1 MIGKIV
7 DFAAGMGPVELGT
20 LTLCGVVVAW
30 GVRRLIR
37 GSRPSEVVF
46 LREKPLFTRSPF
58 PLAGRPDLVVERRDG
73 SLKVKDLKN
82 RKRARIY
89 PADVVQLSCYALL
102 LRELYPSRKVANE
115 ASVVVR
121 TKDCRE
127 REESVRLMGREE
139 LVALRE
145 RWLDVV
151 EEREPPRKCDG
162 RLCGHCSFK
171 GRLCDGA

>member
-1 MIGKIV
+1 MIGRIAEI
-7 DFAAGMGPVELGT
+7 AAGMGPVELGT
-20 LTLCGVVVAW
+20 LALCGAVLIW
-30 GVRRLIR
+30 GARRLIR
-37 GSRPSEVVF
+37 GSRPSEVEF
-46 LREKPLFTRSPF
+46 LREKPLFSRTPF

-82 RKRARIY
+82 RKRVRIY

-102 LRELYPSRKVANE
+102 LRELYPSRKVADE

-121 TKDCRE
+121 TRDGRE
-127 REESVRLMGREE
+127 REETVRLMGRDE
-139 LVALRE
+139 LIGLRG

-151 EEREPPRKCDG
+151 EDREPPRKCDG
-162 RLCGHCSFK
+162 RLCGTCSFK

>member
-1 MIGKIV
+1 MERIAEI
-7 DFAAGMGPVELGT
+7 AAGFGPVETGILVA
-20 LTLCGVVVAW
+20 CAAVVAW
-30 GVRRLIR
+30 GVRSLAR
-37 GSRPSEVVF
+37 GRRPEEVEF
-46 LREKPLFTRSPF
+46 LREKPLFCKTPF

-82 RKRARIY
+82 RKRVRIY

-102 LRELYPSRKVANE
+102 LRELYPSRRVADE

-121 TKDCRE
+121 TRDGRE
-127 REESVRLMGREE
+127 REETVRLMGRDE
-139 LVALRE
+139 LIALRD
-145 RWLDVV
+145 RWADVV
-151 EEREPPRKCDG
+151 DEREPPRKCDG